1 MSLLSAGS
9 PHGHAVIVLASQWLT
24 AVEVRP
30 AYKVIPISLCKA
42 TEYCLLLAETLQTV
56 SIFAS

>member
-9 PHGHAVIVLASQWLT
+9 PQGHVVIVLASQWLA

-30 AYKVIPISLCKA
+30 VYKVIPISLCKA
-42 TEYCLLLAETLQTV
+42 TEYSLELAETLQTL